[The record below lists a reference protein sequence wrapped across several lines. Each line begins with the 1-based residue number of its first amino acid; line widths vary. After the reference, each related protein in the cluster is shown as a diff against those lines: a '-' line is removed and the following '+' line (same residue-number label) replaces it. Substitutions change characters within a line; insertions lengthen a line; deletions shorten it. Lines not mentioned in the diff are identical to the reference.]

1 MQINLDAK
9 DVRDWNASTVSSE
22 THQIVKAGTTKKF
35 CADTLELFSLEH
47 WAVFPYTNL
56 HI

>member
-9 DVRDWNASTVSSE
+9 DVRDWNASTVSSD
-22 THQIVKAGTTKKF
+22 TLQIVKAGTTKKF
-35 CADTLELFSLEH
+35 CTDTLELFSIEH
-47 WAVFPYTNL
+47 CAVFPYTNL